1 MTSLLVSDSAILED
15 TGETVLAEFFGN
27 VRELLIEISAHN
39 NLDFSV
45 LLDHV
50 RYDLQHSLRLVPHQF
65 RLSRF
70 QVTIQDV

>member
-1 MTSLLVSDSAILED
+1 MTSLLVSDSAILKD
-15 TGETVLAEFFGN
+15 TGESALAEFFGD

-45 LLDHV
+45 LFDHV
-50 RYDLQHSLRLVPHQF
+50 RYDFQYSLRLVPHQL